1 MLFIFHM
8 FHVRTDLFS
17 LSLSVGN
24 HLQFVSIHILLSH
37 PISLSNFN
45 MNANGHTVRTKAYA
59 RSHKNTVNIF
69 TWCTRTHHSIHQS
82 SFFPLSHILCVL
94 SPYISLSN
102 AQPPAQSMC
111 STYYKQARKHTQAR
125 THKVARLVG
134 AMVAALLR
142 SPRVAP
148 GAWLPVVCQR
158 LRVEFIQIKAVEWG
172 LSPRMPRPSP
182 SSAFRRWE

>member
-1 MLFIFHM
+1 MIFALKVTLVFHSGLQSYLFIFHM
-8 FHVRTDLFS
+8 LHVRTDLFS
-17 LSLSVGN
+17 LSLCARN

-45 MNANGHTVRTKAYA
+45 MNANGHTMHTKAYA
-59 RSHKNTVNIF
+59 RSHTKH
-69 TWCTRTHHSIHQS
+69 CKHAHMMYTHSSLNPSIL
-82 SFFPLSHILCVL
+82 FFSLSHILCVL
-94 SPYISLSN
+94 SLYVSHFS

-111 STYYKQARKHTQAR
+111 STYYKQAGKHTQAR
-125 THKVARLVG
+125 THKVAGLVG

-158 LRVEFIQIKAVEWG
+158 LRVEFIQIKAVE
-172 LSPRMPRPSP
+172 
-182 SSAFRRWE
+182 